1 MRLYL
6 SVSNS
11 SFCAIPG
18 EMKGDLFLI
27 QISTGSTRQPIEYL
41 DAKLLF
47 RQGYLTYNSHSWERE
62 TIFLSLPDKR
72 FIRCLFFFFISCTE
86 LISSYQFLTYN

>member
-47 RQGYLTYNSHSWERE
+47 RQDYLT
-62 TIFLSLPDKR
+62 
-72 FIRCLFFFFISCTE
+72 
-86 LISSYQFLTYN
+86 

>member
-47 RQGYLTYNSHSWERE
+47 RQDYLTYNSHSWERE
-62 TIFLSLPDKR
+62 TIFFLSLPDKR
-72 FIRCLFFFFISCTE
+72 FILCFFSFLSPVLNLSA
-86 LISSYQFLTYN
+86 LISS

>member
-27 QISTGSTRQPIEYL
+27 QISTGCTRQPIEYL

-47 RQGYLTYNSHSWERE
+47 RQDYLTYNSHSWERE
-62 TIFLSLPDKR
+62 NFFITSRQTIHS
-72 FIRCLFFFFISCTE
+72 LFFFLFLSPVLNLSA
-86 LISSYQFLTYN
+86 LISS

>member
-11 SFCAIPG
+11 SFCAVPG

-47 RQGYLTYNSHSWERE
+47 RQDYLTYNSHSWERE
-62 TIFLSLPDKR
+62 TIFFYHFQTNDSFFVFFSFLSPVLN
-72 FIRCLFFFFISCTE
+72 LSA
-86 LISSYQFLTYN
+86 LISS

>member
-47 RQGYLTYNSHSWERE
+47 RQDYLTYNSHSWERE
-62 TIFLSLPDKR
+62 TNDSFFVFFSFLSPVLN
-72 FIRCLFFFFISCTE
+72 LSA
-86 LISSYQFLTYN
+86 LISS

>member
-47 RQGYLTYNSHSWERE
+47 RQDYLTYNSHSCRKERQFFFITSRQ
-62 TIFLSLPDKR
+62 TIHS
-72 FIRCLFFFFISCTE
+72 LFFFLFY
-86 LISSYQFLTYN
+86 LLY